1 MNTSLPPGDPE
12 PAGAEPPSDEVL
24 AGEFVLGVLDAAQ
37 RRSLQTR
44 TDFDVVFAQRVAD
57 WERRFAP
64 WLTDIEPVEPSAHV
78 WPRICARLGWTDA
91 QPARTGLW
99 WNLGFWRGVAV
110 VSVLVA
116 IGAIWMS
123 LAPPPRP
130 PSVALQPPPAQPPV
144 PPTGQPEAGAKTV
157 TPLEHDDGT
166 PGWLASVDRS
176 RGTVLMVP
184 VPAPPDP
191 QGRVPELW
199 LIPEGKAPRSLGV
212 VSINKSHTVTVPE
225 DVRSALGAASVL
237 AVTLE
242 PPAGV
247 PHPAPTGPIIA
258 KGAIRA
264 EGAG

>member
-1 MNTSLPPGDPE
+1 MNSTLPPADPE
-12 PAGAEPPSDEVL
+12 PAGTEPPADEML
-24 AGEFVLGVLDAAQ
+24 AGEFVLGVLDDAE
-37 RRSLQTR
+37 RRSLQAR
-44 TDFDVVFAQRVAD
+44 MDSDVVFAGRVAG

-64 WLTDIEPVEPSAHV
+64 WLTDIESVEPPARV
-78 WPRICARLGWTDA
+78 WTRICRRLGWQDA
-91 QPARTGLW
+91 PPARTGFW
-99 WNLGFWRGVAV
+99 WSLAFWRGVAV

-116 IGAIWMS
+116 IGAIGIS
-123 LAPPPRP
+123 LTRAPQTSPVVR
-130 PSVALQPPPAQPPV
+130 QP
-144 PPTGQPEAGAKTV
+144 GQAEAGAKTV

-212 VSINKSHTVTVPE
+212 VSIDKSHTVTVPE
-225 DVRSALGAASVL
+225 DVRAALGAGSVL

-264 EGAG
+264 EGTG